1 MGFIVRARN
10 HFSLLFLLFQESL
23 FPYYL
28 LKVYEFYSK
37 QFIEHREATKK
48 KVKKK
53 HDKLRITL
61 FLFWEAQKYTS
72 CKVLK
77 D

>member
-1 MGFIVRARN
+1 MGLIVRARN

-37 QFIEHREATKK
+37 RFIEHREATKK
-48 KVKKK
+48 KVKKLHNK
-53 HDKLRITL
+53 CEVWGGQQILVC
-61 FLFWEAQKYTS
+61 EPQKS
-72 CKVLK
+72 AFF
-77 D
+77 